1 MGRATNLD
9 ELRSLLQDLF
19 PNGSQDNDAFVPRP
33 TDVIISPTGKSG
45 TTWLQQMVH
54 SIRSDAEQD
63 YEDIYE
69 VVPWI
74 DVATQLDLDL
84 DADQPAEPRAFK
96 SHATWD
102 DVPKGCRYIVSFRDP
117 KDVVVSGYRFF
128 EGWLLEPGLDLLE
141 DFVDASLFRDDITGT
156 YWHHTISWLDQ
167 RDNPDVLLLTFDDMK
182 RDRAGVVRH
191 VAAFLGT
198 PAGEERLAFATE
210 RSGFAHMSANPG
222 PFGDPWLRDWSIE
235 HLGLPGDSDASK
247 VREGRVGS
255 NRQQLSPETAA
266 RIDERWAE
274 TVGAA
279 TGFLTYQEL
288 VDELR
293 SARTPATGSG
303 TP

>member
-1 MGRATNLD
+1 MGQATSLD
-9 ELRSLLQDLF
+9 ELRELLGQLF

-54 SIRSDAEQD
+54 SIRTDAEQD

-74 DVATQLDLDL
+74 DLATQLDLDL

-96 SHATWD
+96 SHANWD

-117 KDVVVSGYRFF
+117 KDALVSAYRFF
-128 EGWLLEPGLDLLE
+128 EGWLLQPGLDLLE
-141 DFVDASLFRDDITGT
+141 EFVAASLFREDITGT
-156 YWHHTISWLDQ
+156 YWHHTISWLNQ

-182 RDRAGVVRH
+182 QDRAGVVRL
-191 VAAFLGT
+191 VAAFLAV
-198 PAGEERLAFATE
+198 PADEKRLAFATE
-210 RSGFAHMSANPG
+210 RSSFAHMSANPG
-222 PFGDPWLRDWSIE
+222 PFSDPWLRDWSIE
-235 HLGLPGDSDASK
+235 HLDLPADSDASK
-247 VREGRVGS
+247 VREGRVGT
-255 NRQQLSPETAA
+255 NRQQLAPETAA

-274 TVGAA
+274 TVGAT
-279 TGFLTYQEL
+279 TGVMSYEEL

-293 SARTPATGSG
+293 AARETATP
-303 TP
+303 PRER